1 LAGGLRRELV
11 RRAAGLRVVFAPVPA
26 DLARLEV
33 ALGLVE
39 VEREAVDFAALARAG
54 ALRAGDLRAAGLR
67 AVVLRPDEPVVAF
80 FRAPAAR
87 FAPPVLA
94 DDSAPIGVG
103 AAGAGC
109 AGWAAGHTEPGCC

>member
-1 LAGGLRRELV
+1 
-11 RRAAGLRVVFAPVPA
+11 
-26 DLARLEV
+26 
-33 ALGLVE
+33 
-39 VEREAVDFAALARAG
+39 
-54 ALRAGDLRAAGLR
+54 LR